1 MKDFFWLFLDEECI
15 LNVVIFFVEKGVVVN
30 LDRGMDLFLY
40 FVVVLG
46 LWRMIEFLIEK
57 GVSINYVGN
66 GDIILLMKYILKNG
80 NMYFYWIEF
89 Y

>member
-1 MKDFFWLFLDEECI
+1 MYWFFVILLDEECI
-15 LNVVIFFVEKGVVVN
+15 LNVVIFFVENGVVVN
-30 LDRGMDLFLY
+30 LERGMDLFLY

-57 GVSINYVGN
+57 GVKINYVGN

-80 NMYFYWIEF
+80 NI
-89 Y
+89 

>member
-1 MKDFFWLFLDEECI
+1 MFIDKKIYWFFVILLDEECI
-15 LNVVIFFVEKGVVVN
+15 LNVVIFFVENGVVVN
-30 LDRGMDLFLY
+30 LERGMDLFLY

-57 GVSINYVGN
+57 GVKINYVGN

-80 NMYFYWIEF
+80 NI
-89 Y
+89 